1 MKKIALIALVALPML
16 ATAGCST
23 MNGIGQD
30 ISDGWH
36 SITGDDD
43 HK

>member
-1 MKKIALIALVALPML
+1 MKRIVLIAFVALPML

-23 MNGIGQD
+23 VNGMGQD

-36 SITGDDD
+36 SVTGSDS
-43 HK
+43 K